1 MLYLIILL
9 FIQAITALHTPH
21 SKSESPLLPDASRT
35 IVGARLDLNQTL
47 TPSLNFFQENEILQK
62 LTSSTET
69 GNILLAIPRK
79 SIQKKALSM
88 SQWSLGP
95 IHGISTE
102 LVEMKIP
109 KSHKNDDI
117 RSQRKPTSKEAL
129 SICLWSLEPIHGTST
144 ELIEMK
150 ISKSQRRNND
160 RNPGGGQASC
170 GAGVRT

>member
-1 MLYLIILL
+1 M
-9 FIQAITALHTPH
+9 
-21 SKSESPLLPDASRT
+21 K
-35 IVGARLDLNQTL
+35 
-47 TPSLNFFQENEILQK
+47 ILQK

-129 SICLWSLEPIHGTST
+129 SMSMVARAHPWNIDRAHRDEDKQESKKEQR
-144 ELIEMK
+144 
-150 ISKSQRRNND
+150 SKSRR
-160 RNPGGGQASC
+160 
-170 GAGVRT
+170 RTGLVVEPESERDLVVMSSSSPSSF